1 MKISLS
7 PLEGLLDGPETS
19 PAGFADTTPITAF
32 VKRGKDSSLADNGA
46 GNSPSAAAAQTRI
59 NLSPSYIWVYHNSKT
74 WLWKDGRDRNKC
86 QACMS
91 DVRSISFSSTC
102 ALFLYRLL
110 TCWYK
115 SHRKERKA

>member
-59 NLSPSYIWVYHNSKT
+59 NLSPSYIYGCTTTLKHGCGKMGEIGTN
-74 WLWKDGRDRNKC
+74 
-86 QACMS
+86 
-91 DVRSISFSSTC
+91 VRH
-102 ALFLYRLL
+102 A
-110 TCWYK
+110 
-115 SHRKERKA
+115 